1 MVCDDLSWSRSQEL
15 IGKVKNGIFLL
26 NLHLLMKLK
35 PYHLE
40 TLYAYICHKVNF
52 F

>member
-1 MVCDDLSWSRSQEL
+1 MVWDDLCWSGSQEL
-15 IGKVKNGIFLL
+15 IGKVKNGIFVQ

-40 TLYAYICHKVNF
+40 TYIYKHMAYMP
-52 F
+52 